1 MKSSGSIPATG
12 DVQSLPGIIAAGDA
26 HIRELETRLGEDGNG
41 FLAFEARFRLQ
52 VEING
57 A

>member
-1 MKSSGSIPATG
+1 
-12 DVQSLPGIIAAGDA
+12 VQSLPGIIAAGDA